1 VSRRGS
7 IDWLCLPRFDSHA
20 CFAALLGTS
29 DNGRWL
35 LGPLDEDAVSTRRYL
50 DGSFVLETV
59 HRTATGSVRV
69 TDLMPMADGRAD
81 VLRRVEG
88 LEGSVRMVHEWVVR
102 FGYGETRPWVS
113 RRSDDREGRTDTIIS
128 AVAGPDMLVLR
139 GQRLPRSSDGRH
151 VDEFDVTAGEV
162 LTFSTTW
169 FPSHEPVPPPLEV
182 ESRIEHTVR
191 LSQSWTAMSDYD
203 GPYADAVTRSLLV
216 LRILSHGVTGG
227 IVAAPTTS
235 LPEDPGGV
243 RNWDYRFCWL
253 RDAAL
258 TLESLL
264 GCGYLHEVQSW
275 RGWLMRAVAG
285 DPADLQILYR
295 VDGGRDILELE
306 LPHLPG
312 YAASKPVRIGNGAVG
327 QRQTDVLGEVMISL
341 EHARTRGLP
350 ESADSWNLQRAL
362 IDNLADHW
370 EQPDNGLWE
379 IRGPLQHFTHSR
391 AMVWAAFDRAVRGV
405 EEHGLP
411 GPVERWRALREQ
423 VRDEVLTQ
431 GFNTTRN
438 TFVQHYET
446 SEVDASLL
454 TLGSIGIVDGD
465 DPRMLGTIRG
475 GGSAARRSRA
485 PLPDPYRCRRPP
497 RRRAPLPR
505 LLLLARHGIRPGR
518 DDAGGDGAHGPPRP
532 PPQRPRAAVGGVRP
546 RPRADGGQL
555 PTGLLAPRSRGSRPG
570 ARRGERRQRHRPTD
584 PRRSTVRGA
593 DVTVAHVT
601 TETERVV
608 ATAASLRNDAV
619 LAPSLC
625 PGWSRGHVLTH
636 LARNADALARV
647 CAVAL
652 RDEPGTMYPSQQARD
667 DEIEQGARRP
677 AAAQAADIVDSAAR
691 LATLLSALGPEHADV
706 AVERVPGG
714 PSITVGSVAFMRLRE
729 VALHHVDLDACFRL
743 DQLDPELVDLLL
755 ADAVDRLRRH
765 PEAPS
770 VRLVTLEGR
779 SHVVRDGGTIV
790 TGSPPGLLLW
800 VARSRTDDV
809 TIDGPPPTLPF
820 GG

>member
-1 VSRRGS
+1 MSPVPASTPIEEYAVLGDLGTVALVSRRGS

-465 DPRMLGTIRG
+465 DPRMLGTIR
-475 GGSAARRSRA
+475 
-485 PLPDPYRCRRPP
+485 
-497 RRRAPLPR
+497 
-505 LLLLARHGIRPGR
+505 
-518 DDAGGDGAHGPPRP
+518 
-532 PPQRPRAAVGGVRP
+532 
-546 RPRADGGQL
+546 
-555 PTGLLAPRSRGSRPG
+555 
-570 ARRGERRQRHRPTD
+570 
-584 PRRSTVRGA
+584 
-593 DVTVAHVT
+593 
-601 TETERVV
+601 
-608 ATAASLRNDAV
+608 
-619 LAPSLC
+619 
-625 PGWSRGHVLTH
+625 
-636 LARNADALARV
+636 
-647 CAVAL
+647 
-652 RDEPGTMYPSQQARD
+652 
-667 DEIEQGARRP
+667 
-677 AAAQAADIVDSAAR
+677 
-691 LATLLSALGPEHADV
+691 
-706 AVERVPGG
+706 AVER
-714 PSITVGSVAFMRLRE
+714 
-729 VALHHVDLDACFRL
+729 
-743 DQLDPELVDLLL
+743 DLLRDGLVLRYRTQSGVDGLPGDEHPFL
-755 ADAVDRLRRH
+755 ACSFWLVTAYARAGMTREATELMDRL
-765 PEAPS
+765 
-770 VRLVTLEGR
+770 VRLPNDL
-779 SHVVRDGGTIV
+779 
-790 TGSPPGLLLW
+790 GLLSEEYDP
-800 VARSRTDDV
+800 ARERMVGNFPQAFSHLALVGAALALAEASGDSATARRTR
-809 TIDGPPPTLPF
+809 
-820 GG
+820 GGAL